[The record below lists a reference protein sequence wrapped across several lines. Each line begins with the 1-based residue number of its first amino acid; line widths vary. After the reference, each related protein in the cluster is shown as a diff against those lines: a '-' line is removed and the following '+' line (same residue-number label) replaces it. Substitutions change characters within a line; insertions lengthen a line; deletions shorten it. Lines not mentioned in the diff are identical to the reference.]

1 MPDVPVI
8 IVCSVTCLPS
18 WIFAFSS
25 FVVKSKESSGTE
37 TESRNAIKSLATVLL
52 LPFT

>member
-8 IVCSVTCLPS
+8 ILCSVTCLLS

-25 FVVKSKESSGTE
+25 FILKSKESSGTE
-37 TESRNAIKSLATVLL
+37 TESRNAIKSLDTV
-52 LPFT
+52 